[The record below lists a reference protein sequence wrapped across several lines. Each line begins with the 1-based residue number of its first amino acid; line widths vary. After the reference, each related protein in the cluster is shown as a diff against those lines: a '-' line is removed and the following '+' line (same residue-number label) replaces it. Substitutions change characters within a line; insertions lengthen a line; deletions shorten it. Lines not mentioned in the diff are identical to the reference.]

1 MANPTRYRII
11 QLGNNKATLDG
22 YDMPDAEIVARS
34 EKYDHKKIIVLKIPG
49 HKYQYGYSSTETVSY
64 APAEF
69 TVFEVLEGDHHS
81 EDTLIAIK
89 LISFPVR
96 KPRD

>member
-1 MANPTRYRII
+1 MANPDQHRII

-49 HKYQYGYSSTETVSY
+49 TQIPIWLLINRNSFLRTCG
-64 APAEF
+64 
-69 TVFEVLEGDHHS
+69 VLC
-81 EDTLIAIK
+81 
-89 LISFPVR
+89 F
-96 KPRD
+96 